1 MMEANLIFAFKTLT
15 IYFIVYQKISYM
27 VAPAREIAR
36 LEDGTKAEEPSLES

>member
-36 LEDGTKAEEPSLES
+36 LEDVHATE